1 MKKISLF
8 LLLFLLSACAGFR
21 KGEILI
27 EYPKEK
33 TKEKYS
39 LSVSLESKCS
49 LNDFDKPCEDF
60 FPDVIGA
67 LHTSGLYK
75 DVRMYPQEADYIVEL
90 KYHQIGE
97 GSLIMAV
104 LCGLTYYLIPSWGT
118 DEIYIEATIIDN
130 KNKSNKAKFIL
141 NDGITTV
148 QQVLLLPVL
157 PFKPPFKMLNDLKE
171 EVLLALPIKI
181 YNQILEMEKNSE
193 QN

>member
-1 MKKISLF
+1 MKKIGLF
-8 LLLFLLSACAGFR
+8 LFLFLLSACAGFR

-39 LSVSLESKCS
+39 VSVSLESKCS
-49 LNDFDKPCEDF
+49 LNDFDKKCEDF
-60 FPDVIGA
+60 LPDIISS
-67 LHTSGLYK
+67 LHTSGLYE
-75 DVRMYPQEADYIVEL
+75 DIRIHPQEADYTVEL

-97 GSLIMAV
+97 GSLLMAV
-104 LCGLTYYLIPSWGT
+104 LTGVTYYLIPSWAT

-130 KNKSNKAKFIL
+130 RNKSNKSKFIL
-141 NDGITTV
+141 NDAVTTV

-181 YNQILEMEKNSE
+181 YNQILEMEKM
-193 QN
+193 